1 MNRCAQLDEV
11 LHEHVPRQPLEPY
24 GILGSWVMYLDNR

>member
-1 MNRCAQLDEV
+1 MNRYKQLEEI

-24 GILGSWVMYLDNR
+24 WISRSSVKG